1 MERCAG
7 VLCPMFSVP
16 ANQGIGDLGQK
27 TVRMIDCIADSG
39 YHVWQILPL
48 QAKGRSHSPYHAL
61 SSFAGDPVYINLD
74 RLCEMGLL
82 TQSSITNCNKF
93 KDRVDYE
100 TVRVFKNEYF
110 RRAFKAFKKNY
121 DSFKE
126 DFEYFE
132 KTAFW
137 LEDWAIYQLFRSLNS
152 ERPWIEWDEEYRNY
166 PLYKEVDLSEYEDEL
181 FYTKFLQFIFYKQF
195 DDIVMYAHAR
205 EITLISD
212 VAFVNYD
219 SADVWAN
226 PELFQMDEEVKPIS
240 VAGCPPDAF
249 SADGQLW
256 GNPVYKWDYHKQT
269 GYTWWIKR
277 IENSTKLY
285 DVIRIDHFR
294 GFDEY
299 YAIPAGSKNAVIGKW
314 EKGPGMDLFDVVK
327 EKLGEISI
335 IAEDLGYI
343 TDSVRQL
350 VKDSNFPN
358 MKVLEFAFDARDSY
372 EPCEYLP
379 FTYYNNCVVY
389 TGTHDNETLLGWLKH
404 INDYTLGYI
413 KDYIGRDIPVGQEMV
428 DEIIRLAH
436 SSVADLCIIPL
447 QDYLGLG
454 NEARINTPSTL
465 GDNWKWRVTKD
476 KLTDKVADKI
486 RKYTNVY
493 RR

>member
-27 TVRMIDCIADSG
+27 TVRMIDCIADAG

-61 SSFAGDPVYINLD
+61 SSFAGDPIYINLD

-137 LEDWAIYQLFRSLNS
+137 LEDWAVYQLFRSLNS

-219 SADVWAN
+219 SADVWTN
-226 PELFQMDEEVKPIS
+226 RFDFLLDEN
-240 VAGCPPDAF
+240 
-249 SADGQLW
+249 
-256 GNPVYKWDYHKQT
+256 GNPKALNNCTYHMPIHDFK
-269 GYTWWIKR
+269 
-277 IENSTKLY
+277 
-285 DVIRIDHFR
+285 
-294 GFDEY
+294 
-299 YAIPAGSKNAVIGKW
+299 
-314 EKGPGMDLFDVVK
+314 
-327 EKLGEISI
+327 
-335 IAEDLGYI
+335 
-343 TDSVRQL
+343 RQL
-350 VKDSNFPN
+350 IDGFSF
-358 MKVLEFAFDARDSY
+358 
-372 EPCEYLP
+372 
-379 FTYYNNCVVY
+379 
-389 TGTHDNETLLGWLKH
+389 
-404 INDYTLGYI
+404 
-413 KDYIGRDIPVGQEMV
+413 
-428 DEIIRLAH
+428 
-436 SSVADLCIIPL
+436 
-447 QDYLGLG
+447 
-454 NEARINTPSTL
+454 
-465 GDNWKWRVTKD
+465 
-476 KLTDKVADKI
+476 
-486 RKYTNVY
+486 
-493 RR
+493 

>member
-27 TVRMIDCIADSG
+27 TVRMIDCIADAG

-61 SSFAGDPVYINLD
+61 SSFAGDPIYINLD

-137 LEDWAIYQLFRSLNS
+137 LEDWAVYQLFRSLNS

-219 SADVWAN
+219 SADVWTN
-226 PELFQMDEEVKPIS
+226 RFDFLLDEN
-240 VAGCPPDAF
+240 
-249 SADGQLW
+249 
-256 GNPVYKWDYHKQT
+256 GNPD
-269 GYTWWIKR
+269 
-277 IENSTKLY
+277 EN
-285 DVIRIDHFR
+285 
-294 GFDEY
+294 GM
-299 YAIPAGSKNAVIGKW
+299 AVIGIPEVGNVPAEGFVAGNWSANMLDGITKEDQGANFVYNYI
-314 EKGPGMDLFDVVK
+314 EKQVEPTDPTDPTNPTDPSDKPSDGEDTTKPGNDDPDKDVTSGDDKADVDK
-327 EKLGEISI
+327 NGDKTVETGDESDPAMTATLALLAGGAAIGTGMAIRRKR
-335 IAEDLGYI
+335 ED
-343 TDSVRQL
+343 
-350 VKDSNFPN
+350 
-358 MKVLEFAFDARDSY
+358 
-372 EPCEYLP
+372 
-379 FTYYNNCVVY
+379 
-389 TGTHDNETLLGWLKH
+389 
-404 INDYTLGYI
+404 
-413 KDYIGRDIPVGQEMV
+413 
-428 DEIIRLAH
+428 
-436 SSVADLCIIPL
+436 
-447 QDYLGLG
+447 
-454 NEARINTPSTL
+454 
-465 GDNWKWRVTKD
+465 
-476 KLTDKVADKI
+476 
-486 RKYTNVY
+486 
-493 RR
+493 

>member
-27 TVRMIDCIADSG
+27 TVRMIDCIADAG
-39 YHVWQILPL
+39 YRVWQILPL

-137 LEDWAIYQLFRSLNS
+137 LEDWAVYQLFRSLNS

-219 SADVWAN
+219 SADVWTN
-226 PELFQMDEEVKPIS
+226 RFDFLLDEN
-240 VAGCPPDAF
+240 
-249 SADGQLW
+249 
-256 GNPVYKWDYHKQT
+256 GNPKALNNCTYHMPIHDFKRQLID
-269 GYTWWIKR
+269 GFSFWKKR
-277 IENSTKLY
+277 IRWLS
-285 DVIRIDHFR
+285 RC
-294 GFDEY
+294 
-299 YAIPAGSKNAVIGKW
+299 
-314 EKGPGMDLFDVVK
+314 FDVAK
-327 EKLGEISI
+327 I
-335 IAEDLGYI
+335 D
-343 TDSVRQL
+343 
-350 VKDSNFPN
+350 
-358 MKVLEFAFDARDSY
+358 
-372 EPCEYLP
+372 
-379 FTYYNNCVVY
+379 YY
-389 TGTHDNETLLGWLKH
+389 TI
-404 INDYTLGYI
+404 INDYLKI
-413 KDYIGRDIPVGQEMV
+413 DEMV
-428 DEIIRLAH
+428 DYEEFKDLIH
-436 SSVADLCIIPL
+436 SLLIMIKHEFPGFHLIVEGLEKICDDFELGMTNVDVLLDRMKVKELKKSVRKDSVLYTSTQNHETINQAYYGYDNNHRISLRRFLKKQGYTERNFNDMICHFALDSAADICILPIW
-447 QDYLGLG
+447 DICGYKE
-454 NEARINTPSTL
+454 EARLNKPNEEDEL
-465 GDNWKWRVTKD
+465 NWTWKLKDFKNFPKDLMKTKEWIQ
-476 KLTDKVADKI
+476 KAG
-486 RKYTNVY
+486 R
-493 RR
+493 